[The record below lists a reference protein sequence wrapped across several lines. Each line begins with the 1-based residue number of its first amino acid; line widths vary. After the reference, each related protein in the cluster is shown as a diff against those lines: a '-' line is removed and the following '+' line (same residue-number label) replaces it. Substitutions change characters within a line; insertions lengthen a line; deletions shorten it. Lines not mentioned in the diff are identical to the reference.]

1 MPTPTALAAIFVAG
15 CAGLT
20 ACGSAQHP
28 APNTATA
35 GSTTPTTT
43 AHASAPP
50 TATAGAPVSPNTATS
65 TPACVGLSICSP
77 PPDAEGNPAC
87 YYSDG
92 WAAGASG
99 SAIDVYYFHEPQNLS
114 KPDNVTA
121 EIRMK
126 DGIVASQISPID
138 AGQQLHQFEFPS
150 IDKSAVQEVFLISS
164 DGRCYVTGPTA
175 G

>member
-1 MPTPTALAAIFVAG
+1 MPNPTALAAIFAAG
-15 CAGLT
+15 CAGLA

-28 APNTATA
+28 APNTA
-35 GSTTPTTT
+35 GSKTPTTT
-43 AHASAPP
+43 AHGSAPP
-50 TATAGAPVSPNTATS
+50 TATAGAPVSPNTAT
-65 TPACVGLSICSP
+65 TAPACVGLSICSP

-114 KPDNVTA
+114 NPDNVTA

-126 DGIVASQISPID
+126 DGTVASQVAPID
-138 AGQQLHQFEFPS
+138 AGQQLHQFEFPA
-150 IDKSAVQEVFLISS
+150 IDKSAVQEVFLIGSG
-164 DGRCYVTGPTA
+164 GRCYVTGPTA

>member
-50 TATAGAPVSPNTATS
+50 TATAGA
-65 TPACVGLSICSP
+65 
-77 PPDAEGNPAC
+77 
-87 YYSDG
+87 
-92 WAAGASG
+92 SG

-126 DGIVASQISPID
+126 DGTVASQISPID

-150 IDKSAVQEVFLISS
+150 IDKSAVQEVFLISN